1 MAQELLMDMLYR
13 HAETRPDQ
21 LAVVYA
27 DERITYAELVERIE
41 RLAAGLADLGI
52 AAGDSVGL
60 VLRDDPWFVTCF
72 HAITALGASV
82 VPVNPAFKQDELE
95 FCFRSAGV
103 RAMIA
108 DERSAG
114 VCERIAAGFDGPV
127 DVITTSAA
135 HGQAA
140 TTLESLSERATP
152 QRLPSR
158 QPDEVYV
165 CQFSS
170 GSTGRPKRVPRTQG
184 QCAAEAELWGAH
196 GLTADDRIFAA
207 IPLFHTYG
215 MGACLFA
222 PALSGATLVILEEP
236 NPFLL
241 KRHRA
246 LELLERERVTIF
258 PGVPLNFRLLADA
271 PAEADLSSIRL
282 CTSAGTALPRES
294 FEAFGQRFGV
304 LVRQLY
310 GTTETGVMSTNL
322 SDDPIG
328 TFESVGTPL
337 GAVSFEIVD
346 DDGKPV
352 PAGETGEIA
361 VSSPAMTSGYADL
374 PEINRE
380 AFRDGRFMTG
390 DLGALDEDGRL
401 SIKGRK
407 KLLIEVGGYKVDPIE
422 VEDVLVAHDKVE
434 DVVVVGV
441 AGAKPGEETVKAVVV
456 PREECERRELIEYC
470 REHLAN
476 YKVPREVEFRD
487 EIPKSPLGKVLR
499 KYLM

>member
-1 MAQELLMDMLYR
+1 MARKLLMEMLYG
-13 HAETRPDQ
+13 HAEQRPEQ

-27 DERITYAELVERIE
+27 DERIAYGELVERIE
-41 RLAAGLADLGI
+41 RLAAGIADLGI
-52 AAGDSVGL
+52 APGDSVGL
-60 VLRDDPWFVTCF
+60 LMRDDPWFVTCF
-72 HAITALGASV
+72 HAVTALGASV
-82 VPVNPAFKQDELE
+82 VPVNPAFKQDEIE
-95 FCFRSAGV
+95 FCFRSANV
-103 RAMIA
+103 RAMVA
-108 DERSAG
+108 DERGAG

-127 DVITTSAA
+127 EVITTSAA
-135 HGQAA
+135 HGQAL
-140 TTLESLSERATP
+140 TLGALSERAAP
-152 QRLPSR
+152 QRLAPR
-158 QPDEVYV
+158 DPDEVYV

-184 QCAAEAELWGAH
+184 QCAAEAELWGDH
-196 GLTADDRIFAA
+196 DLSPDDRIFAA

-246 LELLERERVTIF
+246 LELLERERVTFF

-271 PAEADLSSIRL
+271 PATADLSSIRI
-282 CTSAGTALPRES
+282 CTSAGTALPRDT

-310 GTTETGVMSTNL
+310 GTTETGIMSTNL

-328 TFESVGTPL
+328 TFESVGAPL
-337 GAVSFEIVD
+337 GDVRFEIVD
-346 DDGKPV
+346 DDGEPLPV
-352 PAGETGEIA
+352 GQNGEIA

-374 PEINRE
+374 PEVNRE
-380 AFRDGRFMTG
+380 AFRDGRFLTG
-390 DLGALDEDGRL
+390 DLGSLDDAGRL
-401 SIKGRK
+401 TISGRK

-422 VEDVLVAHDKVE
+422 VEDVLAAHDKVE

-456 PREECERRELIEYC
+456 ANNGCEQRELIEFC
-470 REHLAN
+470 RERLAN
-476 YKVPREVEFRD
+476 YKVPRELEFRD